1 MSSFRCKILVF
12 MFLHGFCRA
21 PFYELQSLTRLLLAG
36 WVHYVFNMLV
46 RCDILDERKQ
56 CNLREL
62 ARACASKALII
73 LRMSI
78 SRQRCLRNNL
88 SQVINILMNC
98 SNAKSNQHF

>member
-1 MSSFRCKILVF
+1 MVFAVLHFMSYKF
-12 MFLHGFCRA
+12 
-21 PFYELQSLTRLLLAG
+21 LTRRLLAG

-62 ARACASKALII
+62 ARVHASKALVI

-78 SRQRCLRNNL
+78 SRQRCLRNSL
-88 SQVINILMNC
+88 S
-98 SNAKSNQHF
+98 